1 MGYCYAQRSRGLEV
15 VIKLLDAST
24 STGEVSVTMRRADGA
39 VGYLKGDVLQT
50 LVDARG
56 RNLAAH
62 VDAAVDV
69 LLQEGASRIL
79 VLGFGG
85 GAASTMLHQAGA
97 SVVSVDRD
105 PCAKPLAE
113 LFFRAPPCL
122 KVIVSDATA
131 YVEQARAA
139 SFDGM
144 FIDFQDS
151 CATPAAYLSASFW
164 RAVGR
169 VLKPGRMMIV
179 NLTDWLYDGSDW
191 ADFRRALGQG
201 GFDAVALSHE
211 YGDGNRILVSSTLSQ
226 SIDKLVS

>member
-1 MGYCYAQRSRGLEV
+1 M
-15 VIKLLDAST
+15 IKLLDAPT

-39 VGYLKGDVLQT
+39 VGYLKGEVLQT
-50 LVDARG
+50 MVDARG

-69 LLQEGASRIL
+69 LLQEAASRIL

-85 GAASTMLHQAGA
+85 GAASTLLHQAGA

-122 KVIVSDATA
+122 EVVVSDAAA
-131 YVEQARAA
+131 YVARAMAA

-144 FIDFQDS
+144 FIDFQES
-151 CATPAAYLSASFW
+151 SATPEAYLSASFW
-164 RAVGR
+164 RAVSR
-169 VLKPGRMMIV
+169 VLKPGCMMVV
-179 NLTDWLYDGSDW
+179 NLTDWLYEGRDW

-226 SIDKLVS
+226 SVSELVS

>member
-1 MGYCYAQRSRGLEV
+1 M
-15 VIKLLDAST
+15 
-24 STGEVSVTMRRADGA
+24 MRRADGA
-39 VGYLKGDVLQT
+39 VGYRKGDVLQT

-69 LLQEGASRIL
+69 LLQEAASRIL

-122 KVIVSDATA
+122 KVVVGDAAA
-131 YVEQARAA
+131 YVEQAGAA

-151 CATPAAYLSASFW
+151 CVTPKAYLSASFW

-169 VLKPGRMMIV
+169 VLKPGRMMV
-179 NLTDWLYDGSDW
+179 LNLTDWLYDGRDW
-191 ADFRRALGQG
+191 ADFRRALGHG
-201 GFDAVALSHE
+201 GFDAVAVSHE

-226 SIDKLVS
+226 SVGELLS

>member
-1 MGYCYAQRSRGLEV
+1 M
-15 VIKLLDAST
+15 
-24 STGEVSVTMRRADGA
+24 
-39 VGYLKGDVLQT
+39 
-50 LVDARG
+50 
-56 RNLAAH
+56 
-62 VDAAVDV
+62 DAAVDV

-79 VLGFGG
+79 VLGVGG

-122 KVIVSDATA
+122 KVVVSDAAA

-151 CATPAAYLSASFW
+151 CVTPEAYLSASFW
-164 RAVGR
+164 RAVSR
-169 VLKPGRMMIV
+169 VLKPGRMMVI
-179 NLTDWLYDGSDW
+179 NLTDWLYGGSDW
-191 ADFRRALGQG
+191 TDFRRALGQG

-226 SIDKLVS
+226 SVGELVS

>member
-1 MGYCYAQRSRGLEV
+1 M
-15 VIKLLDAST
+15 IKLLDAAT
-24 STGEVSVTMRRADGA
+24 STGEVSIAMRRTDGA
-39 VGYLKGDVLQT
+39 VGYRKGDVLQT

-69 LLQEGASRIL
+69 LLQEAASRIL

-122 KVIVSDATA
+122 KVVVSDAAA
-131 YVEQARAA
+131 YVDQARTA

-151 CATPAAYLSASFW
+151 CATPAAYLSESFW
-164 RAVGR
+164 RSVGR
-169 VLKPGRMMIV
+169 VLKPGRMMVI
-179 NLTDWLYDGSDW
+179 NLTDWLYDGRDW

-211 YGDGNRILVSSTLSQ
+211 YGDGNRILVSSTVSQ
-226 SIDKLVS
+226 SVGELLS

>member
-1 MGYCYAQRSRGLEV
+1 M
-15 VIKLLDAST
+15 IKLLDAST

-169 VLKPGRMMIV
+169 VLKPGRMMVV

>member
-1 MGYCYAQRSRGLEV
+1 M
-15 VIKLLDAST
+15 IKLLDAPT

-50 LVDARG
+50 LVDVRG

-62 VDAAVDV
+62 VDAAVEV
-69 LLQEGASRIL
+69 LLQEAASRVL

-97 SVVSVDRD
+97 MVVSVDRD

-122 KVIVSDATA
+122 KVVVSDAAA

-144 FIDFQDS
+144 FIDFQDT
-151 CATPAAYLSASFW
+151 CVTPDAYLSASFW
-164 RAVGR
+164 RAVSR
-169 VLKPGRMMIV
+169 VLKPGRMMVI
-179 NLTDWLYDGSDW
+179 NLTDWLYGGSDW
-191 ADFRRALGQG
+191 TDFRRALGQG

-226 SIDKLVS
+226 SVGELVS